1 MTLGTET
8 LLDLL
13 LAGLLCA
20 TLVYCFVLNRRLS
33 RLRSARGDM
42 AEMVRGFH
50 QATEAARA
58 SVAELKN
65 ASDAIGSDLKN
76 QVDKAREM
84 LDELELVTSSASRV
98 ADRIEK
104 GVDQSRPAGKA
115 PPTSSPAATPA
126 DERPARSEVR
136 SEAERELLNALREV
150 R

>member
-1 MTLGTET
+1 MNFGTET
-8 LLDLL
+8 ILDLL

-20 TLVYCFVLNRRLS
+20 TLIYCFVLNRRLS
-33 RLRSARGDM
+33 KLRSARGDM

-58 SVAELKN
+58 SVSELKH
-65 ASDAIGSDLKN
+65 ASDAIGMDLKN
-76 QVDKAREM
+76 QVDKAREI
-84 LDELELVTSSASRV
+84 LDELELVSSSANRV

-104 GVDQSRPAGKA
+104 GVDQSKPAA
-115 PPTSSPAATPA
+115 SPAASPA
-126 DERPARSEVR
+126 SPERPAKSEVR

>member
-1 MTLGTET
+1 MNIGTEM
-8 LLDLL
+8 LMDLT

-20 TLVYCFVLNRRLS
+20 TLVYCFVLNRKLS

-58 SVAELKN
+58 SVAELKS
-65 ASDAIGSDLKN
+65 ASDVVGSDLKN

-84 LDELELVTSSASRV
+84 LDELELVTSSASRA

-104 GVDQSRPAGKA
+104 GVEQSRPHVVATAA
-115 PPTSSPAATPA
+115 PA
-126 DERPARSEVR
+126 ENRSETKPQIR

>member
-1 MTLGTET
+1 MTLGTEMI
-8 LLDLL
+8 LDLL

-33 RLRSARGDM
+33 KLRSARGDM

-104 GVDQSRPAGKA
+104 GVDQSK
-115 PPTSSPAATPA
+115 PAATVAKPA
-126 DERPARSEVR
+126 AKPATDAGSRSERR
-136 SEAERELLNALREV
+136 SEAERDLLNALREV

>member
-1 MTLGTET
+1 MTFGTET
-8 LLDLL
+8 ILDLM

-58 SVAELKN
+58 SVTDLRS
-65 ASDAIGSDLKN
+65 ASDAIGMDLKN
-76 QVDKAREM
+76 QIDKAREI
-84 LDELELVTSSASRV
+84 LDELELVTSSADRV

-104 GVDQSRPAGKA
+104 GVDQSRPHSTQA
-115 PPTSSPAATPA
+115 
-126 DERPARSEVR
+126 RPASPQSRQDAPQNRSD
-136 SEAERELLNALREV
+136 AERELLNALREV

>member
-1 MTLGTET
+1 MLGTEM
-8 LLDLL
+8 LLDLT

-33 RLRSARGDM
+33 SLRNARGDM
-42 AEMVRGFH
+42 AEMVRSFH

-58 SVAELKN
+58 SVGELKST
-65 ASDAIGSDLKN
+65 SDAIGRDLN
-76 QVDKAREM
+76 AEVDKARAM
-84 LDELELVTSSASRV
+84 LDELQLVTSSASRL

-104 GVDQSRPAGKA
+104 GVDQSRPAKA
-115 PPTSSPAATPA
+115 APAAAKPA
-126 DERPARSEVR
+126 DAPAPANTR

>member
-1 MTLGTET
+1 MNFGTET
-8 LLDLL
+8 ILDLM

-20 TLVYCFVLNRRLS
+20 TLIYCFVLNRRLS

-42 AEMVRGFH
+42 AEMVRSFH

-58 SVAELKN
+58 SVSELKN
-65 ASDAIGSDLKN
+65 ASDAIGMDLKN
-76 QVDKAREM
+76 QVDKAREL

-104 GVDQSRPAGKA
+104 GVDQSK
-115 PPTSSPAATPA
+115 PAAAAVSAAKDTPQR
-126 DERPARSEVR
+126 EARSEVR

>member
-1 MTLGTET
+1 MVGTEM
-8 LLDLL
+8 LLDLA

-33 RLRSARGDM
+33 SLRNARGDM
-42 AEMVRGFH
+42 AEMVRSFH

-58 SVAELKN
+58 SVGELRATSDNIGRDLNAE
-65 ASDAIGSDLKN
+65 
-76 QVDKAREM
+76 VDKARAM
-84 LDELELVTSSASRV
+84 LDELQLVTSSASRL

-104 GVDQSRPAGKA
+104 GVDQSRPVAKPA
-115 PPTSSPAATPA
+115 PAPAPEPSREAA
-126 DERPARSEVR
+126 R